1 MIVGF
6 CEIQRVRKYDQMSVT
21 DEDEMERGSGTD
33 FYFMK
38 VKFIFIAFGMLYS
51 AILVVSRTKVEIK
64 GVELTK
70 MIKIDQN
77 GSKVS

>member
-21 DEDEMERGSGTD
+21 DEDEMEGGSGID
-33 FYFMK
+33 FYFLK

-51 AILVVSRTKVEIK
+51 AILVVSRTK
-64 GVELTK
+64 
-70 MIKIDQN
+70 ID
-77 GSKVS
+77 